1 MSESDWQD
9 VLDDPTSFD
18 PDELREFL
26 AADMM
31 DVPVRPGFKEQLRR
45 RLWRM
50 MKLRYGWRSPD
61 PD

>member
-9 VLDDPTSFD
+9 ILDDPMDFD

-26 AADMM
+26 SGDMM

-45 RLWRM
+45 KLWLM
-50 MKLRYGWRSPD
+50 VKLRYGRNSNEPS
-61 PD
+61 

>member
-9 VLDDPTSFD
+9 AQGDPMGFD

-31 DVPVRPGFKEQLRR
+31 DVPVRPGFKEQLRLT
-45 RLWRM
+45 LWRM
-50 MKLRYGWRSPD
+50 MKRRYGWRSED
-61 PD
+61 PR